1 MTQSHFHASAS
12 LPANCGVR
20 ISRSLALLALSVGA
34 IGTSQEVAD
43 VPRLAI
49 PVDGDAF
56 PARVRAIDQDWKITF
71 QAGGRQRVFAAQDLV
86 GWGDYQDTCTRS
98 QIVLAEG
105 GLLVADVL
113 QLSGESLVANGD
125 LCGQVTW
132 PLSAVRG
139 VLVDPPWEPLRRD
152 RLLDTIRSAQGAE
165 DQLRLD
171 NEDLIAGTLK
181 SWREAPDAAADRPA
195 TITLATKGRDLQVSA
210 DTVVALIL
218 NPALV
223 RLSKPREGVVDM
235 GFRDGSLL
243 RVTKVATAGA
253 TTRLTLPGALELE
266 LATDVLCRELTLLR
280 PSGNR
285 VVYLSDLPPIGYKH
299 IPLLESPWP
308 LQPDRS
314 TAGGR
319 LRHGGHVFSKGLGM
333 HSTSR
338 VAYDLDGQYRR
349 FQAEVAVDDD
359 AGLRGAVTVRVL
371 FEDVQGQWQRAFES
385 AVVRGGAPPLPIAV
399 DVTGVKRMALIV
411 DFAERGDLLDHA
423 DWLNARLIK

>member
-1 MTQSHFHASAS
+1 MMQ
-12 LPANCGVR
+12 
-20 ISRSLALLALSVGA
+20 SRSHTSACLALLALSLGVS
-34 IGTSQEVAD
+34 GTAQEAAD
-43 VPRLAI
+43 PPRWAV
-49 PVDGDAF
+49 PVDGDPF
-56 PARVRAIDQDWKITF
+56 PARVQAIDKDWQITF

-86 GWGDYQDTCTRS
+86 GWGDYRDTCTHS

-105 GLLVADVL
+105 GLLVADVM
-113 QLSGESLVANGD
+113 QLSGESLVAYGD

-139 VLVDPPWEPLRRD
+139 VLVDPPLEPLRRD
-152 RLLDTIRSAQGAE
+152 RLLETIRSAHGTE

-171 NEDLIAGTLK
+171 NEDVIAGTLK

-195 TITLATKGRDLQVSA
+195 TIALATTGRDLQVPA

-223 RLSKPREGVVDM
+223 RLSKPREAVVEM

-253 TTRLTLPGALELE
+253 TTRLTLSGALELE

-285 VVYLSDLPPIGYKH
+285 VAYLSDLPPIGYKH

-314 TAGGR
+314 AAGGR

-349 FQAEVAVDDD
+349 FQAEVAVDDA

-371 FEDVQGQWQRAFES
+371 FEAVQGQWQRAFES
-385 AVVRGGAPPLPIAV
+385 DVVRGGAPPLPIAV

-411 DFAERGDLLDHA
+411 DFAEGGDVLDHA